1 MARHIPLLSK
11 KQPILPAVQSPTNPQ
26 TAKQIMEPVARLL
39 ETSMEASELAFGG
52 KRRSA
57 AMAETSA
64 KMAIATLGVVEARP
78 QRASPMS
85 ITAMLSGTDSSVDEL
100 FLPPRYGTLDVAAK
114 RASFVE
120 SSGLP
125 PARASFMSL
134 LKGDCSLSLRDAVLH
149 EGRPNIFSLIGEPPF
164 LGDVVGLEEDD
175 ESSDEVEQQ

>member
-1 MARHIPLLSK
+1 MLVEWPRMARAKVESGEWETYRK
-11 KQPILPAVQSPTNPQ
+11 YDTDSPTDMQ
-26 TAKQIMEPVARLL
+26 WLH
-39 ETSMEASELAFGG
+39 
-52 KRRSA
+52 
-57 AMAETSA
+57 
-64 KMAIATLGVVEARP
+64 
-78 QRASPMS
+78 
-85 ITAMLSGTDSSVDEL
+85 
-100 FLPPRYGTLDVAAK
+100 DVAAK